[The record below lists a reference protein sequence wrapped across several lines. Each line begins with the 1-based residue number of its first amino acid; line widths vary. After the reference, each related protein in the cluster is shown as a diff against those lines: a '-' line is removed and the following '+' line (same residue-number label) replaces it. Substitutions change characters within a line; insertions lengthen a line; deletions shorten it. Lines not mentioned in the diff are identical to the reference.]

1 MNITTILSKKKK
13 DSLALK
19 KTLGI
24 LLKFKPLWLVRLSDN
39 ELTNNLVRGLKSLPA
54 GFVVYLKDAKTEILS
69 NNVVVT
75 WKLDNW
81 VLSGFDFVVCDNKI
95 KNINIYIEKWITPII
110 IKENTISS
118 NLIEFNPLKNEWN
131 SFFYENSNEWDIFY
145 SIVRYME
152 NYKFPFDNKN
162 LVSNVLKV

>member
-1 MNITTILSKKKK
+1 MNITTILAKKKE

-19 KTLGI
+19 KTLGL
-24 LLKFKPLWLVRLSDN
+24 LLKFKPLWLIKLSDSK
-39 ELTNNLVRGLKSLPA
+39 LTNDLVNGLKSLPA
-54 GFVVYLKDAKTEILS
+54 GFVVYLKDSKTEILS

-81 VLSGFDFVVCDNKI
+81 VLSGFDFIVCDNKI
-95 KNINIYIEKWITPII
+95 KDIDLYIKKWITPII
-110 IKENTISS
+110 LRENTVSS

-131 SFFYENSNEWDIFY
+131 SFFYENCNQWDIFY

>member
-1 MNITTILSKKKK
+1 MNITTILAKKKE

-19 KTLGI
+19 KTLGL
-24 LLKFKPLWLVRLSDN
+24 LLKFKPLWLIKLSDS
-39 ELTNNLVRGLKSLPA
+39 ELTNDLVNGLKSLPA
-54 GFVVYLKDAKTEILS
+54 GFVVYLKDSKTEILS
-69 NNVVVT
+69 NNVVVI

-81 VLSGFDFVVCDNKI
+81 VLSGFDFIVCDNKI
-95 KNINIYIEKWITPII
+95 KDIDLYIKKGITPII
-110 IKENTISS
+110 LRENTVS
-118 NLIEFNPLKNEWN
+118 NDLIEFNPLKNEWN
-131 SFFYENSNEWDIFY
+131 SFFYEDLNKWDIFY